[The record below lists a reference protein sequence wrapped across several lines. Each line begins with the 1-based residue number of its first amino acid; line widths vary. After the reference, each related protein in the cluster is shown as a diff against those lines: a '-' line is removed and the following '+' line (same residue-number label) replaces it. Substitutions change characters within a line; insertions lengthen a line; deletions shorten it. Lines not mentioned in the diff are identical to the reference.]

1 MPFRMHVPVRLLTR
15 LYHLL
20 TRLYHLLSG
29 DEAEWRRS
37 SGDEEQAKEQAD
49 RSWFRLGHDIHDI
62 VDDIQ

>member
-1 MPFRMHVPVRLLTR
+1 MHVPVRLLTQ